1 MSAERAVHAAV
12 RVRISLSDK
21 LDGMLDQAAVGIE
34 DEGAGEIPNQVAAE
48 RVELRG
54 HEEQTSV
61 AKAAHIVYV
70 PFVGDEPDF
79 FRRSVEYGF
88 GVLATSLQFALQR
101 SGISRNPI
109 FSEKGKTLDAGS
121 EPYYEGRLPT
131 TSPRN

>member
-34 DEGAGEIPNQVAAE
+34 DEGAGEIPNQVAAA

-79 FRRSVEYGF
+79 FRRSVEYG
-88 GVLATSLQFALQR
+88 VALDPCLAAQESDEHARNDVPPSHCTSALLLR
-101 SGISRNPI
+101 PTRPCRRPSSAP
-109 FSEKGKTLDAGS
+109 AGC
-121 EPYYEGRLPT
+121 P
-131 TSPRN
+131 